1 MHAAYLPCT
10 PLPLPLPPALT
21 RLRAAAADSIFRPS
35 EENKPRVEQWQ
46 ALADKHGVSLS
57 AVAISFACLPT
68 VVTKVIF
75 GMSTPE
81 EVEMNMASL
90 EEHPKVPVEIFA
102 EAQAQGLLPE
112 SLDL

>member
-1 MHAAYLPCT
+1 M
-10 PLPLPLPPALT
+10 
-21 RLRAAAADSIFRPS
+21 
-35 EENKPRVEQWQ
+35 
-46 ALADKHGVSLS
+46 VS
-57 AVAISFACLPT
+57 
-68 VVTKVIF
+68 KVIF
-75 GMSTPE
+75 GMSTPG

>member
-1 MHAAYLPCT
+1 MCVTSLARPC
-10 PLPLPLPPALT
+10 PCPPALT
-21 RLRAAAADSIFRPS
+21 RLRAATADSIFRPS

-68 VVTKVIF
+68 VVIKVIF
-75 GMSTPE
+75 GMTTPE

-90 EEHPKVPVEIFA
+90 EEHPNVPVEIFA